1 MSAPAKPLRRRDRE
15 LSTAEA
21 WAILDRAEWGVLA
34 TVGWDGWPYA
44 VPVNHA
50 LVDGALVLHAAATG
64 HKLENLAG
72 DTRIS
77 YCVVTQAEVLPE
89 ELATRYESAIVFGR
103 AVQIH
108 DEAARRT
115 ALQAFGLRFA
125 AQHPEVV
132 QRGIEKGLF
141 RTVVLRIEI
150 ERVTGKARR

>member
-1 MSAPAKPLRRRDRE
+1 MSAPAQPLRRRDRE

-50 LVDGALVLHAAATG
+50 LVDGTLILHGAATG
-64 HKLENLAG
+64 HKLDNLAG

-108 DEAARRT
+108 DEATRRA
-115 ALQAFGLRFA
+115 ALLAFGERFA

-132 QRGIEKGLF
+132 QREIEKDLF
-141 RTVVLRIEI
+141 RTVVLRIEV